1 MSADSQNVSSLP
13 VPVADGVLG
22 RLAVGAL
29 LVLAACMLV
38 TFVFAT
44 LMVTGTAQTDTS
56 AAAEQ
61 IDRLFPYIMVAGA
74 LSGVLAGVCSFALAV
89 RQRGRGQAG
98 WTVMLVAAG
107 VSAIAAASTMIL
119 GTITAAGVM
128 QLPVAGETGMNRL
141 GEGSAIALLIACA
154 FWAMRCW
161 QGQRTRVVRGDFN
174 DAEAKIAACLKQV
187 TGGKLL
193 GHLRGV
199 LLSAGLVGLAISVPV
214 DFFAIGRADA
224 GAGGLAGAM
233 VLSAS
238 GVVLF
243 CLLQCVLLTAAMSLL
258 IGMFRIGLIGDQ
270 ASAMVGLASG
280 VFAFLFSQC
289 GLNLS
294 FGDQIRVLGL
304 TVLVMTVLMVYGL
317 FFGVAVSRYVL
328 ELCRES
334 RRPRD
339 FADLIR
345 ISIIA
350 GATFPLL
357 AVLQWA
363 RRRVRANLAVI
374 AVGCAVLAIIIALMI
389 KGMFPSVYDFM
400 DKIQFFLV
408 IMTVLMAVLVGHVVN
423 PAEKRWPKARLVAL
437 VLLTTGCLAVV
448 VNSDKAMASVRPKV
462 FQYTP
467 LGKYSLNVI
476 EWLVAPNEP
485 MTHIDTG
492 WKPPLL
498 KGLSIGPK
506 REIISV
512 LKKKKP
518 LTILIIWDA
527 ARPDRMS
534 LHGYRRSR
542 PPLLATT
549 PNLDKYKSEFLRFT
563 NAFSQATA
571 TSCSMRHLFTGRYSS
586 RWMLK
591 TEGISPFWTNELIR
605 AGYHSFFMNIIG
617 SDYNGLSLE
626 AFYRDMPESARS
638 RLELLDCTLCPKE
651 NLKKGQ
657 KHGRKATPEL
667 LRKLAGKPKFI
678 ECNRQ
683 NEQKSV
689 HDLLAFLETQTDT
702 HGSGVFAYIHMD
714 ATHTPWSRFAEVE
727 DFGDSKQNRYDQT
740 MRYSDMIVGELI
752 EGLKK
757 LSMWDDTILIV
768 TADHGTG
775 LNDHEKYGGFHPW
788 FEQIH
793 IPLVVKIPGV
803 PGREIDTMV
812 GLFDLG
818 PTLMDVF
825 FPDTLDRYEG
835 RSLWPVIL
843 DEQKW
848 PKRVMFGLNAF
859 ANCYYLIAADG
870 FHYIRQRTDRYE
882 QLYNWRLDRAETSD
896 LMGVDF
902 DAVRLN
908 RTRMNWF
915 LNVHGKGR
923 GYTNPYHWCKPPE

>member
-1 MSADSQNVSSLP
+1 MPAG
-13 VPVADGVLG
+13 DGVLG
-22 RLAVGAL
+22 QVAVGAL
-29 LVLAACMLV
+29 LVLATCMLV
-38 TFVFAT
+38 TFAFTT
-44 LMVTGTAQTDTS
+44 LTVTGTAQTDTS

-61 IDRLFPYIMVAGA
+61 IDRLFPYIMASGA
-74 LSGVLAGVCSFALAV
+74 LAGVLAGVCSLVLAV
-89 RQRGRGQAG
+89 RQRGREPTG
-98 WTVMLVAAG
+98 WTLLLVSAG
-107 VSAIAAASTMIL
+107 VLAIAAASTMIL
-119 GTITAAGVM
+119 GTVTVAGVR
-128 QLPVAGETGMNRL
+128 QLPVAGEAGMNRW
-141 GEGSAIALLIACA
+141 GQGSAFALMVACA
-154 FWAMRCW
+154 LWAMRCW
-161 QGQRTRVVRGDFN
+161 QGQRMRIVHGDFN
-174 DAEAKIAACLKQV
+174 DAEAKIATCLKQV

-193 GHLRGV
+193 AHLRSV
-199 LLSAGLVGLAISVPV
+199 LLSAGLVGLAICVPV
-214 DFFAIGRADA
+214 DFFAIARADIS
-224 GAGGLAGAM
+224 AGGLAGAM
-233 VLSAS
+233 TLSAS

-243 CLLQCVLLTAAMSLL
+243 CILQCVLLTAAMSLL
-258 IGMFRIGLIGDQ
+258 IGMFRIGLIGDE
-270 ASAMVGLASG
+270 ASGMVGFTAG
-280 VFAFLFSQC
+280 VFAFLFSGC
-289 GLNLS
+289 GLYLS

-304 TVLVMTVLMVYGL
+304 TMLVMSVLMVYGL

-328 ELCRES
+328 ELCREG

-339 FADLIR
+339 LSDLIR

-357 AVLQWA
+357 AVIRWA
-363 RRRVRANLAVI
+363 RRRVHAGRAVI
-374 AVGCAVLAIIIALMI
+374 VVGCAVLVVIIALMI

-408 IMTVLMAVLVGHVVN
+408 IMTVLMAVLVGHIVN
-423 PAEKRWPKARLVAL
+423 PAEKRWPKVRLVAL
-437 VLLTTGCLAVV
+437 VLLTTGCLGVV
-448 VNSDKAMASVRPKV
+448 INSDKAMASVRPKV

-467 LGKYSLNVI
+467 RGKYSLNVI
-476 EWLVAPNEP
+476 EWLVAPNEA
-485 MTHIDTG
+485 MNHIDTG
-492 WKPPLL
+492 WKPPIL
-498 KGLSIGPK
+498 KGPSAGPK
-506 REIISV
+506 REIISA

-542 PPLLATT
+542 APFLATT
-549 PNLDKYKSEFLRFT
+549 PNLDKHKDEFLRFT
-563 NAFSQATA
+563 NAYSQATA

-591 TEGISPFWTNELIR
+591 TEGIAPFWTNELIR

-626 AFYRDMPESARS
+626 AFYRDMPESQRK

-667 LRKLAGKPKFI
+667 LQKLAGKTKFI

-689 HDLLAFLETQTDT
+689 HDLLAFLETQTET
-702 HGSGVFAYIHMD
+702 RGAGVFAYIHMD
-714 ATHTPWSRFAEVE
+714 ATHTPWSRFKEVE
-727 DFGDSKQNRYDQT
+727 DFGDSKQDRYDQT
-740 MRYSDMIVGELI
+740 MRYSDMVLGELI
-752 EGLKK
+752 DGLKK

-775 LNDHEKYGGFHPW
+775 LNDHDKYGGFHPW
-788 FEQIH
+788 IEQIH

-803 PGREIDTMV
+803 PGSQIDTMV

-825 FPDTLDRYEG
+825 FPDTLDNYEG

-843 DEQKW
+843 DKKKW

-859 ANCYYLIAADG
+859 ANCYYVISADG

-882 QLYNWRLDRAETSD
+882 QLFNWRKDPAETND

-902 DAVRLN
+902 EAVDLN

-923 GYTNPYHWCKPPE
+923 GYTNPFHWCEPPW